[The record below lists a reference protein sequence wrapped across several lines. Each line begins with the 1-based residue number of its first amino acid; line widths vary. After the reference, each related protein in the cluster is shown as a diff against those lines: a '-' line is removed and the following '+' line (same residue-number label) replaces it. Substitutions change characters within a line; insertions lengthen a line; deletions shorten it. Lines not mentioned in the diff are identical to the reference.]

1 MTNEAIGIK
10 CPQCGKTLKV
20 KKPSKPGC
28 YQITCIG
35 CNHAIKLQLR
45 TKPIKLEENPSA
57 PAEEKNKRQFPLLG
71 KAESVEGKEGVYR
84 VKTLANINQPYAF
97 LCPKCG
103 KPVLMQATKPGLKAV
118 PCKLCGTKTYIKAVD
133 PVVEAEK
140 KAAAEKAAVEKAA
153 KKAEKSNSAKSKQKA
168 SEDQVPAKTIKVRSK
183 NNRSTGMLT
192 WGNIFRRKKFVLQE
206 GSYTIG
212 RKDDT
217 YPSDIEFNDDE
228 MSRRSVLLEVTEK
241 NGGFFYKLTV
251 KKAMNPVLHN
261 NKELAEQESVY
272 LNFGDAFQ
280 LGRTVIHFKKVDK

>member
-1 MTNEAIGIK
+1 MTNETIGIK
-10 CPQCGKTLKV
+10 CPQCGKILKV

-28 YQITCIG
+28 YQITCVG
-35 CNHAIKLQLR
+35 CSHAIKLQLR
-45 TKPIKLEENPSA
+45 AKPIKLEEEPSS
-57 PAEEKNKRQFPLLG
+57 PVAEKKKQQVPLLG
-71 KAESVEGKEGVYR
+71 KAEPVEGKEGIYR
-84 VKTLANINQPYAF
+84 VKTLAKINQPYAF

-103 KPVLMQATKPGLKAV
+103 KPVLMQATKPGMKAV
-118 PCKLCGTKTYIKAVD
+118 ACKLCGTKTYIKAVD
-133 PVVEAEK
+133 PAVEAEK
-140 KAAAEKAAVEKAA
+140 KAAAEKAAAEKAA
-153 KKAEKSNSAKSKQKA
+153 KKAEKSNSVKSKKKV
-168 SEDQVPAKTIKVRSK
+168 SEDQAPAKTVKVRSK

-192 WGNIFRRKKFVLQE
+192 WGNIFRRKKLVLQE

-217 YPSDIEFNDDE
+217 YPSDIEFNDNE

-280 LGRTVIHFKKVDK
+280 LGRTVIHFKKADK